1 MKNNKKGL
9 WGIIV
14 AIGLFL
20 LSKLKWVFAI
30 FKLAK
35 FSTVF
40 SMFISLGA
48 YAVIYGWKFGVALIY
63 LLFIHEMGHL
73 WAAKRKGIPTS
84 PAIFIPFMGALI
96 GMKEMP
102 KNAKDEAYIA
112 YMGPLFG
119 LLSFLPA
126 IPLYIITKE
135 PFWALIILLGS
146 MINFFNLIPVS
157 PLDGGRII
165 SVVSTKIWGA
175 GLIVLLGYSIYF
187 KSILGGFI
195 FIIGCME
202 LYRVIKRDEPIKE
215 LGYRIDGMKEY
226 VARLEEELKE
236 TSAVHRNIYMMQH
249 EINILRQK
257 EREKELKVGELQKIE
272 VLEHLLPKF
281 EPLDYV
287 PYEDEKETHTIHIR
301 EAFEMSERKL
311 QEWETEKRQ
320 QENYYKVDMK
330 TKWTVFACYIGL
342 MAILGYTAYEGYIV
356 LQEHLPTRNV

>member
-9 WGIIV
+9 WGIIA

-30 FKLAK
+30 LKFAK

-40 SMFISLGA
+40 SMFLSLGA

-63 LLFIHEMGHL
+63 LLLIHEMGHL

-126 IPLYIITKE
+126 IPLYMMTKE

-165 SVVSTKIWGA
+165 SVVSTKIWGV
-175 GLIVLLGYSIYF
+175 GLALLLGYSIYF
-187 KSILGGFI
+187 KSIMGGFI

-202 LYRVIKRDEPIKE
+202 LYRVIKRNKPIEE
-215 LGYRIDGMKEY
+215 LGYKVDGIKDY
-226 VARLEEELKE
+226 LALFEEELKE
-236 TSAVHRNIYMMQH
+236 TGAVHRTIYMLHH
-249 EINILRQK
+249 EMNVLRQK
-257 EREKELKVGELQKIE
+257 EKAKELQIGEPQKIE
-272 VLEHLLPKF
+272 VLEYVLPKF
-281 EPLDYV
+281 EPLDYI
-287 PYEDEKETHTIHIR
+287 PYEDEKDEHVLRIR
-301 EAFEMSERKL
+301 EALEVSGRKL
-311 QEWETEKRQ
+311 REWEIEKKQ
-320 QENYYKVDMK
+320 QEDYYKVDTK
-330 TKWTVFACYIGL
+330 TKWTVFAGYIGL

-356 LQEHLPTRNV
+356 LQEHLPKRNV